1 MDKCVARRASG
12 VPCLTNT
19 NGRHEKNKSE
29 LIAHIQHHLK
39 KRDVSKALAGE
50 AVDVVLATCGLGSG
64 GMRCEADVVPQG
76 HSLPAAANDAAPA
89 RPQRG
94 VQFMYEQALVRV

>member
-50 AVDVVLATCGLGSG
+50 AVDVVLATLGSG
-64 GMRCEADVVPQG
+64 GMRCEVDVAPQG